1 MDRNELKVQALLE
14 KISNLTTNYENQIA
28 DMRVDY
34 TLLSQ
39 DRDQLREQLDNLDSN
54 MENSDEVVHE
64 ITSVPSENSH

>member
-64 ITSVPSENSH
+64 ITSVPSENSD